1 MGDQNFV
8 EGEIKLAKQNIKE
21 ELAKKAGA
29 IKEEQPEKQVQ
40 TTEPEKQIQV
50 PEPEKQ
56 VQTLE
61 PEKKMQIP
69 ESEKQVQT
77 PEPEKQI
84 PEPDAMI
91 NSNRDKRVIRLLRA
105 DEIECRVS
113 TINEKGLSLFLF
125 KDARVD
131 QRILDETFTPFG
143 WKRTHQCIDGNLY
156 CTVEIWDE
164 EKGQWIAKQ
173 DVGTTSYSEKEK
185 GQASDSFK
193 RACFNWGLGRELYT
207 APFIWVPA
215 TKVNIQR
222 QGDRYT
228 TSNKFFVHSIGYNLQ
243 REISAL
249 VIINQN
255 GQKVFELKQKPE
267 RKQGQKS
274 ESQNRKPEKNS
285 QKSEEQNQTQED
297 QKRKTEAKR
306 EKPEESPKT
315 QEKPASDKQFMLLEK
330 ELKRTGISME
340 AVLSRYHLTG
350 VEQMTED
357 IYTRAMNGLKKT
369 KDAA

>member
-1 MGDQNFV
+1 M
-8 EGEIKLAKQNIKE
+8 AKQNIKE

-29 IKEEQPEKQVQ
+29 IKGEQPKE
-40 TTEPEKQIQV
+40 
-50 PEPEKQ
+50 
-56 VQTLE
+56 
-61 PEKKMQIP
+61 
-69 ESEKQVQT
+69 QVQT
-77 PEPEKQI
+77 PELEKQVQI
-84 PEPDAMI
+84 SESDSDAMI
-91 NSNRDKRVIRLLRA
+91 ISDSDKRAIRLLRA

-228 TSNKFFVHSIGYNLQ
+228 TTNKFFVHSIGYNHQ

-255 GQKVFELKQKPE
+255 GQKVFELKQKPGKNKDRNQKIKIE
-267 RKQGQKS
+267 KRRKIVRDQRKRNGHRRIRRGKQKKRKK
-274 ESQNRKPEKNS
+274 NRKKA
-285 QKSEEQNQTQED
+285 
-297 QKRKTEAKR
+297 QKRRRSQPQTN
-306 EKPEESPKT
+306 S
-315 QEKPASDKQFMLLEK
+315 SCC
-330 ELKRTGISME
+330 
-340 AVLSRYHLTG
+340 
-350 VEQMTED
+350 
-357 IYTRAMNGLKKT
+357 LKKN
-369 KDAA
+369 